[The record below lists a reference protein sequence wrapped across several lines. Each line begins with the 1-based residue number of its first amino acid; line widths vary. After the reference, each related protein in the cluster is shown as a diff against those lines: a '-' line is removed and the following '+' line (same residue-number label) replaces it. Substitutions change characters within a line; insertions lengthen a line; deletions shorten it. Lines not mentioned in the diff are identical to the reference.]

1 MMPRV
6 SVPAD
11 ATNKN
16 VQTLLGASAPITGWV
31 TGQILSDPDN
41 TEPVTLKI
49 GRSTMTATN
58 YDTELAP
65 GERAQL
71 SQNGLPMFS
80 PSPYIRN
87 DAAAAVD
94 IVSRTKNT

>member
-1 MMPRV
+1 MPRV

-49 GRSTMTATN
+49 GSSTMTATN
-58 YDTELAP
+58 YDNELAP
-65 GERAQL
+65 GESAPL
-71 SQNGLPMFS
+71 SQNGLPMFL
-80 PSPYIRN
+80 PSLYVRN
-87 DAAAAVD
+87 DGAAAVD
-94 IVSRTKNT
+94 VVFNIKNT